1 MQNKRLK
8 GLPSERIC
16 VNLQAYY
23 NKVETLDKLKW
34 N

>member
-8 GLPSERIC
+8 GLPPEGIY